1 MRVSYSQQDCL
12 LNKTRILNPFLAFS
26 LALAA
31 ASVFLP
37 ARAAQSDWEEDERAT
52 FTVNPNQFTNNG
64 NRNDA
69 PPQPAPPIVKQ
80 TAGAKSGFLQG
91 NATTFGAA
99 QPTMAP
105 RMLGAPG
112 RVSGNARLDAEADQV
127 LMRAQTNVA
136 VPPEVFR
143 GWLDR
148 THPTYRTSA
157 TANNADAVVEI
168 KGQWDDASKTLRAL
182 GIRHESVKGKVLT
195 SANLSGVKVIIV
207 NCEGRMPKEAYQV
220 LRNWVSRGGYL
231 VSTDW
236 SLHNLVENAF
246 PGYIQWNGGKSDGSI
261 VDARIMDTDPVLLQG
276 LNGIHVSTW
285 KLDQESQMVRVLR
298 PDAVRVLA
306 RSTNLAKQDP
316 TSRNGAINQNPLYTG
331 VLACEFQFGR
341 GHVLHLVGHYDNN
354 AAIFRPNILP
364 DPAPGVGI
372 SLRQALT
379 TNFIMDALEH
389 SQPTA
394 SQFQQP

>member
-1 MRVSYSQQDCL
+1 M
-12 LNKTRILNPFLAFS
+12 NKTRILNPFLAFS

-37 ARAAQSDWEEDERAT
+37 AQAAQSDWEEDERAT

-64 NRNDA
+64 NSNDA

-112 RVSGNARLDAEADQV
+112 RVSGNARMDAETDQV

-157 TANNADAVVEI
+157 TANIADAVVEI

-236 SLHNLVENAF
+236 SLHNLIENAF
-246 PGYIQWNGGKSDGSI
+246 PGYIRWNRGTSDGSI
-261 VDARIMDTDPVLLQG
+261 VDARLVDADPVLLKG
-276 LNGIHVSTW
+276 LNGLRASTW
-285 KLDQESQMVRVLR
+285 KLDQDSQMVGILR
-298 PDAVRVLA
+298 PDVRVLA
-306 RSTNLAKQDP
+306 RSNNLAEQERK
-316 TSRNGAINQNPLYTG
+316 SRSRDGAISQNPMYTG

-372 SLRQALT
+372 SLRQAMT
-379 TNFIMDALEH
+379 TNFIMTALEH
-389 SQPTA
+389 DAPSKDVP
-394 SQFQQP
+394 